1 MERRLSAPIATSS
14 PGARANEASQRR
26 NSTVTNLRI
35 FAHGMAKPGQAAALR
50 ALVVDLLKNSRG
62 ESGLE
67 IYEAFESLDG
77 QEFIFSEQYAGQE
90 ALNRHMNT
98 ARFKEIMALIY
109 PIIDG
114 EIRIWTV
121 NQIT

>member
-1 MERRLSAPIATSS
+1 
-14 PGARANEASQRR
+14 
-26 NSTVTNLRI
+26 
-35 FAHGMAKPGQAAALR
+35 MAKPGQAAALR